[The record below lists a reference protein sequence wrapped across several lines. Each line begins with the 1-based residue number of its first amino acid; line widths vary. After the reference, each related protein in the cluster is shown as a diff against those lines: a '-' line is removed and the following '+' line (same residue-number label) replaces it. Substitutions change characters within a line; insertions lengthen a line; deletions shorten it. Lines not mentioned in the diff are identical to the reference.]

1 MKFVVATLLFVVS
14 VLPVLLGL
22 WRQRATLGA
31 RHLAVFAAMLA
42 VGGTVVAV
50 FWPHMRP
57 SGEPNWGQMGA
68 LFVVLGG
75 AGLALIGAIGLCGV
89 LLLRAL
95 PPPSAPATLPRE
107 RELPRSRGVA
117 RAAATAAPA
126 AAPSPAPASWTA
138 PSPRARPRAE
148 TPRDP
153 APPAQPWYALVAGVA
168 GVWIFCAL
176 MWLYAGAAL
185 YNGVF
190 HVPIGRRSHY
200 VLTGPVAA
208 LASIALMLLTLAL
221 FMTML
226 QRIDPQRSARWR
238 AWRQGSVW
246 AAIGVLAAALLL
258 QIARRLF

>member
-1 MKFVVATLLFVVS
+1 MKFVVATLLFAVS
-14 VLPVLLGL
+14 VLPSLLGL
-22 WRQRATLGA
+22 WRQRATFGA
-31 RHLAVFAAMLA
+31 RHLTVFAAMLA
-42 VGGTVVAV
+42 VGGMVVV
-50 FWPHMRP
+50 VSWPHMRP

-68 LFVVLGG
+68 LVVFLGG
-75 AGLALIGAIGLCGV
+75 AGLALIGALGLCGV

-95 PPPSAPATLPRE
+95 PPPSAPSALPRE
-107 RELPRSRGVA
+107 RALPRSRQVE
-117 RAAATAAPA
+117 RAATAAPA
-126 AAPSPAPASWTA
+126 AGPSAAPPSWTA
-138 PSPRARPRAE
+138 PSPRARARAE
-148 TPRDP
+148 APRDP
-153 APPAQPWYALVAGVA
+153 PEPAQPWYALVAGVA
-168 GVWIFCAL
+168 GVWVFCAL

-208 LASIALMLLTLAL
+208 LASIALMLLTFDL

-238 AWRQGSVW
+238 AWRRGSAW
-246 AAIGVLAAALLL
+246 ATIGVLTAALLL